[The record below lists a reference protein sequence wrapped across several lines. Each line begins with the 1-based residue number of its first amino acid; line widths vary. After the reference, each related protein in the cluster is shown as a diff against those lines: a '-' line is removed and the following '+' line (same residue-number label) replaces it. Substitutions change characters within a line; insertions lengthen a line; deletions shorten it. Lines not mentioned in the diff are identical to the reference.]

1 MSDGIDL
8 HDAAGNVTC
17 YADLSC
23 FDPGQLQLAFYDD
36 AGDDLM
42 FVNLSAASVRKLAQ
56 ALLEAAEHLEGDG
69 A

>member
-1 MSDGIDL
+1 MSDNIQL
-8 HDAAGNVTC
+8 RDAAGSVT
-17 YADLSC
+17 AHVDLGC
-23 FDPGQLQLAFYDD
+23 FDPGQVQLSFYDD